1 MTSKLETFRDKIS
14 VDLMVPVANNAQLA
28 FLEGT
33 AVHTNELLV
42 ALGSNYFAKMTA
54 KDAIEFCNRKC
65 TGVYKNVQVI
75 TK

>member
-1 MTSKLETFRDKIS
+1 MTTKLETFRDKIS
-14 VDLMVPVANNAQLA
+14 IDLMVPVANNAQLA
-28 FLEGT
+28 FFEGT

-65 TGVYKNVQVI
+65 TGMYDNVPVI
-75 TK
+75 T